1 MLEKNTILELQIRKN
16 KQVDELLRALKAR
29 EPSSDNPFFRLAII
43 GYEIQKTFGS
53 LEHAIVYYERFKD
66 GIKDTEKERNAY
78 LKNAQV
84 ELGDCFTQ
92 LQLLAE
98 TYHWDIDEVRV
109 LGAQHLAER
118 HKDFEVKGWTE
129 VKK

>member
-1 MLEKNTILELQIRKN
+1 MLEKNTILAIKIKKNQQVNNVLKELK
-16 KQVDELLRALKAR
+16 KR
-29 EPSSDNPFFRLAII
+29 EPTSDSPFFRLAII

-53 LEHAIVYYERFKD
+53 LEHAIVYFERFKE
-66 GIKDTEKERNAY
+66 DTAERRSY
-78 LKNAQV
+78 LKDAQL

-98 TYHWDIDEVRV
+98 TYGFDIDETRK

-118 HKDFEVKGWTE
+118 HKDFEIKGWTE
-129 VKK
+129 V